1 MIKHNKVS
9 GEVTLKI
16 DEVINHLVTNQEG
29 TFLVMDNEVI
39 REWLVEVMRELE
51 VSGG

>member
-1 MIKHNKVS
+1 MIKYNEVA

-16 DEVINHLVTNQEG
+16 DEVINQIVTNQEG

-39 REWLVEVMRELE
+39 GEWLIEVMKALE

>member
-1 MIKHNKVS
+1 MIKYNEVT

-16 DEVINHLVTNQEG
+16 DEVINQIVTNQEG

-39 REWLVEVMRELE
+39 GEWLVEVMKALE

>member
-1 MIKHNKVS
+1 MVKHNKVS

-16 DEVINHLVTNQEG
+16 DEVINYLVTNQEG